1 VGSGVGVALIGQI
14 VGHTRKCVDGVDV
27 RAKFLGN

>member
-14 VGHTRKCVDGVDV
+14 VGYTRKCVNSMDV
-27 RAKFLGN
+27 GAKFLGN